1 MKDLIDTQEP
11 DEKRKIVTD
20 YKDFFQNK
28 YEDSMKADSTKA
40 DVRLI
45 LNNFPPI
52 KSLNAKYFR
61 GLMKTLSPYTLWK
74 RYGIAKRALEYYG
87 IEHDLDDVEMPRI
100 DRKSSSVTVEDLYT
114 ADELLRMFHAA
125 KNPRDRAI
133 LEILYESG
141 CRQGEIL
148 SMTCEGVTF
157 GDGPADYKITVRGKT
172 GVRVIPM
179 GKSLR
184 ALDAWRNIHP
194 TGKGPL
200 WTTMQGDVSPL
211 TKSHLYSIVKTV
223 LKDAGI
229 TGKKRIVHMF
239 RHTRITEFVKL
250 GILGMTLAKL
260 VGWKDAT
267 VMQPVYVHLSTHD
280 VENEVADKI
289 YGKKVEVQ
297 KGQMLDYLNC
307 MSCGMKGV
315 DMGAAFCPKCG
326 FPLTAEGIKEAE
338 SAHKR
343 DIAILRDEVKI
354 LRKFVDYIVESA
366 EGKPAEE
373 VYAEMKDES

>member
-1 MKDLIDTQEP
+1 
-11 DEKRKIVTD
+11 
-20 YKDFFQNK
+20 
-28 YEDSMKADSTKA
+28 MKAESTKA

-74 RYGIAKRALEYYG
+74 RYGIAKRALEHYG
-87 IEHDLDDVEMPRI
+87 IKHDLDEIEMPSI
-100 DRKSSSVTVEDLYT
+100 DRKSSTVTVEDLYT
-114 ADELLRMFHAA
+114 ADELLKMFNAA
-125 KNPRDRAI
+125 KNARDRAI
-133 LEILYESG
+133 LEVLYESG

-148 SMTCEGVTF
+148 SMTCEGVTIN
-157 GDGPADYKITVRGKT
+157 GGPADYKIVVKGKT
-172 GVRVIPM
+172 GVRVVPM

-184 ALDAWRNIHP
+184 ALEAWLNIHP
-194 TGKGPL
+194 TNKGPL
-200 WTTMQGDVSPL
+200 WVTTQGEVSPL
-211 TKSHLYSIVKTV
+211 TKSHLYSIVKTA

-229 TGKKRIVHMF
+229 KGMKRIVHMF

-250 GILGMTLAKL
+250 GVLGMTLAKL

-267 VMQPVYVHLSTHD
+267 IMQPIYVHLSTHD

-289 YGKKVEVQ
+289 YGKEVEVQ
-297 KGQMLDYLNC
+297 RVQMLDYLNC
-307 MSCGMKGV
+307 MSCGMEGI
-315 DMGAAFCPKCG
+315 DMGASFCPSCG

-343 DIAILRDEVKI
+343 DIAILRDEVKT
-354 LRKFVDYIVESA
+354 LRKFVDHIVESA
-366 EGKPAEE
+366 DKEGRTAEE
-373 VYAEMKDES
+373 IYSEMEPES